1 MASPGKAQCSV
12 CSAPVLGEMS
22 RVPLLEVP
30 TSWHLGPG
38 QGLDS
43 LRELAHTETA
53 LTHPGLAGSQE

>member
-1 MASPGKAQCSV
+1 MARPGKAQWSL

-22 RVPLLEVP
+22 RAPLLEVP
-30 TSWHLGPG
+30 VGPG
-38 QGLDS
+38 QDLDS